1 MPVKKEESQTKAQ
14 RIQIDLSPKAV
25 DTLKRLKEEMSL
37 LSSLMSQANII
48 ASNLEGTWTAVRVT
62 YGNWKRDIEKH

>member
-1 MPVKKEESQTKAQ
+1 MTDPNIATSQH
-14 RIQIDLSPKAV
+14 L
-25 DTLKRLKEEMSL
+25 LKRLKEEMSL

-62 YGNWKRDIEKH
+62 YENWKRDIEKH